1 MLQLVSVDE
10 LRDDTEFGDIY
21 QDIHGECT
29 KYGKSNPVHSNNYL
43 FAKFNQWI
51 M

>member
-1 MLQLVSVDE
+1 MSQLVSVDE

-21 QDIHGECT
+21 QDIHDECT

-43 FAKFNQWI
+43 FTKYNRWI
-51 M
+51 I